1 MLTRICLIVAIAV
14 GLVVGGLNLFKVK
27 TKINTLT
34 TQRNEERAAK
44 EKAQT
49 ELASTRNTLNK
60 TEADLKET
68 KQQLDTTT
76 AQRDKAVADAA
87 TQMKRANQLADDL
100 SKTRKERDD
109 AQAELASYRASG
121 LNPQQAMSASKTIAQ
136 LTNNVAGLQD
146 ENKLLGQK
154 IKRLENQ
161 LALYVNPNYHVR
173 LPAKLAGKV
182 LVSDPKWDFVVLN
195 FGAEQGA
202 LENGELLLNR
212 DGKLVA
218 KVIIRSLQKNRCI
231 ANIEPGWQLGEV
243 MEGDL
248 AIPAYP
254 SS

>member
-1 MLTRICLIVAIAV
+1 VA
-14 GLVVGGLNLFKVK
+14 GLVVGGFNLFKVK
-27 TKINTLT
+27 TKITTLT
-34 TQRNEERAAK
+34 TERNDERAAK

-68 KQQLDTTT
+68 KQTLDTTT
-76 AQRDKAVADAA
+76 AQRDKAIADAA
-87 TQMKRANQLADDL
+87 AQTKRATQLTEDL
-100 SKTRKERDD
+100 TKTRKERDD

-121 LNPQQAMSASKTIAQ
+121 LSPQQAINANKTIVQ
-136 LTNNVAGLQD
+136 LTNSVAGLQD

-154 IKRLENQ
+154 ITALETK
-161 LALYVNPNYHVR
+161 LALFTIPNYHVV
-173 LPAKLAGKV
+173 LPAKLQGKV

-195 FGAEQGA
+195 FGKEQGA

-218 KVIIRSLQKNRCI
+218 KVIIRSLQKDRCI
-231 ANIEPGWQLGEV
+231 ANVEPGWQLGEV